1 MAGSND
7 SEWVRAAVAQ
17 YEQPLLRYA
26 LRLTNDL
33 ERARDVVQDTFLRL
47 CRQTRSDIEARLAQ
61 WLFTVCRNRAL
72 DVHRKESRM
81 TPASTTLPTVAPSD
95 GPAPDAAL
103 EQHETMGRVLK
114 FMAALPANQ
123 QEVLRLKFQEGLS
136 YKEISGITQLTVS
149 HVGVLIHNGLKTLRV
164 RMGATPRMAPGA

>member
-1 MAGSND
+1 MAGSSD
-7 SEWVRAAVAQ
+7 SEWVRAAVAR

-26 LRLTNDL
+26 HRLTNDL

-47 CRQTRSDIEARLAQ
+47 CRQPRKDIEDRLAQ

-72 DVHRKESRM
+72 DTARKESRM
-81 TPASTTLPTVAPSD
+81 KPASPTMPDVATSD
-95 GPAPDAAL
+95 APAPDAVM
-103 EQHETMGRVLK
+103 ERDETLGRAMRFLSS
-114 FMAALPANQ
+114 LPQNQ
-123 QEVLRLKFQEGLS
+123 QEVLRLKFGEGLS